1 MRKLRFLRPWRSYR
15 TGQVVDVPGG
25 IAAQL
30 LAQRFA
36 VEDTQGSLIET
47 AAIEQPAETADATT
61 RKRGRPR
68 AVPQPDTP
76 DAASR

>member
-30 LAQRFA
+30 LAQRLA

-47 AAIEQPAETADATT
+47 AAIEQRVETANATT

-68 AVPQPDTP
+68 AVPQPGTP
-76 DAASR
+76 DATSR

>member
-47 AAIEQPAETADATT
+47 AAIEQRSETADATT